1 MKSNPSRLLVDAKEF
16 TGKRVLVTGGTKGM
30 GETIVT
36 RLIKAGA
43 TVITTA
49 RSFPDKLPERPVS
62 VQSDLSTVEGTEAVI

>member
-1 MKSNPSRLLVDAKEF
+1 
-16 TGKRVLVTGGTKGM
+16 M